1 MIEVHTLASGPKFV
15 RLYPM
20 RSRLLPLTCLWVGLV
35 LTGQTHPAEPLA
47 TPLSAPKTDAATNSA
62 LLPSTAAARKGLY
75 WNAAT
80 DRYAASIPGWPLQR
94 VLARLSAQ
102 TGWRVWIEDGIET
115 QVPPTIRAQF
125 RNLPAREALP
135 RILGGMNYSLTTAS
149 NGRRELKVFATHAR
163 SSNREIIADA
173 GDEVIA
179 NELIIRSKSG
189 SSIDLKHL
197 AGLEGAHLVGTNG
210 VAGAYRL
217 RFDSEKQAEDARQKL
232 AKESEDLAIEN
243 NQRFEVPDAP
253 VAVTGMTAP
262 PLRLTATV
270 RPDGN
275 RRVIALIDSAPQPLG
290 PAFQSFLLPTVDVV
304 PGTPA
309 SDSPSHGTAMAEAMV
324 RGLSAGSPE
333 TSTSTRIQPY
343 NVYGASESAS
353 TWDVARGIT
362 QAAQDGS
369 TIINLSLGSAQ
380 DSPYLRDVIQ
390 QVSGQGALVIAAAG
404 NNGSAAP
411 FYPAAYETTLAVT
424 ATGRSGQLTPY
435 ANRGGFV
442 DLGVPGSTVVQMDG
456 QSWVVQGTSVSAAF
470 ASGMAGA
477 LAQNPQTPL
486 APVRSKLIETFPVRL
501 PQGP

>member
-1 MIEVHTLASGPKFV
+1 M
-15 RLYPM
+15 
-20 RSRLLPLTCLWVGLV
+20 
-35 LTGQTHPAEPLA
+35 
-47 TPLSAPKTDAATNSA
+47 
-62 LLPSTAAARKGLY
+62 
-75 WNAAT
+75 
-80 DRYAASIPGWPLQR
+80 
-94 VLARLSAQ
+94 LARLSAQ
-102 TGWRVWIEDGIET
+102 TGWRVWIEDGIES
-115 QVPPTIRAQF
+115 QARPQIRAQF

-135 RILGGMNYSLTTAS
+135 RILGGLNYSLTTAS

-163 SSNREIIADA
+163 SSTREIIADA
-173 GDEVIA
+173 GDGVIA

-189 SSIDLKHL
+189 SPIDLKHL
-197 AGLEGAHLVGTNG
+197 AGLEGARLVGTNG
-210 VAGAYRL
+210 MAGAYQV
-217 RFDSEKQAEDARQKL
+217 RFDSEKQAEDAKQKL

-243 NQRFEVPDAP
+243 NQQFEAPDAP
-253 VAVTGMTAP
+253 VAVSGMTAP

-275 RRVIALIDSAPQPLG
+275 RRVIALIDSAPQPLA

-304 PGTPA
+304 SGGPA
-309 SDSPSHGTAMAEAMV
+309 SGGPSHGTSMAEAMV
-324 RGLSAGSPE
+324 RGLSAGSTE
-333 TSTSTRIQPY
+333 TSTRIQPY

-390 QVSGQGALVIAAAG
+390 QVTGQGALVIAAAG
-404 NNGSAAP
+404 NNGTADP
-411 FYPAAYETTLAVT
+411 FYPAAYDATLAVT

-456 QSWVVQGTSVSAAF
+456 QSWVVQGTSVSAAY

-477 LAQNPQTPL
+477 LAQNPQTSL
-486 APVRSKLIETFPVRL
+486 APVRSKLIETFPIQRAK
-501 PQGP
+501 GP

>member
-35 LTGQTHPAEPLA
+35 LTGQTHPAAPLA
-47 TPLSAPKTDAATNSA
+47 TPLSVPKTDAATNSA

>member
-1 MIEVHTLASGPKFV
+1 
-15 RLYPM
+15 M

-35 LTGQTHPAEPLA
+35 LTGQTNPAAPLA
-47 TPLSAPKTDAATNSA
+47 TPLPAPKTNAATNSPIP
-62 LLPSTAAARKGLY
+62 PSTAAARKGLL

-80 DRYAASIPGWPLQR
+80 DRYTASIPGWPLQR

-115 QVPPTIRAQF
+115 QARPQIRAQF

-135 RILGGMNYSLTTAS
+135 RILGGLNYSLTTS
-149 NGRRELKVFATHAR
+149 STGRRELKVFATQAR
-163 SSNREIIADA
+163 SSTHEIMADE
-173 GDEVIA
+173 GEGVIA
-179 NELIIRSKSG
+179 NELIVRSKSG
-189 SSIDLKHL
+189 SKLDAQRLADLK
-197 AGLEGAHLVGTNG
+197 GATLVGTNG
-210 VAGAYRL
+210 VSGAYRV
-217 RFDSEKQAEDARQKL
+217 RFDSDLQAEDAKRTL
-232 AKESEDLAIEN
+232 SAESEDLAVEN
-243 NQRFEVPDAP
+243 NQRLEAPDAP
-253 VAVTGMTAP
+253 IPVAGLTAP

-270 RPDGN
+270 RPDGT
-275 RRVIALIDSAPQPLG
+275 RRVIALIDSAPQPLA

-304 PGTPA
+304 AGTSA
-309 SDSPSHGTAMAEAMV
+309 SGNPSHGTSMAEAMV
-324 RGLSAGSPE
+324 RGLSAGTAE
-333 TSTSTRIQPY
+333 TSTRIQPY
-343 NVYGASESAS
+343 NVYGAQEAAS

-390 QVSGQGALVIAAAG
+390 QVSDQGALVIAAAG
-404 NNGSAAP
+404 NNGSADP
-411 FYPAAYETTLAVT
+411 FYPAAYDAALAVT

-456 QSWVVQGTSVSAAF
+456 QSWVVQGTSVSAAY

-477 LAQNPQTPL
+477 WAQNPQTPL
-486 APVRSKLIETFPVRL
+486 TPIRSKLIETFPVQTT
-501 PQGP
+501 PKP

>member
-1 MIEVHTLASGPKFV
+1 MW
-15 RLYPM
+15 
-20 RSRLLPLTCLWVGLV
+20 SRLLRRTFLLMGSAWIS
-35 LTGQTHPAEPLA
+35 QAEIISPLA
-47 TPLSAPKTDAATNSA
+47 GHQPALVVSNRPAVPSAPA
-62 LLPSTAAARKGLY
+62 LRKGLQ
-75 WNAAT
+75 WNART
-80 DRYAASIPGWPLQR
+80 DRYEASIPGWPIQR
-94 VLARLSAQ
+94 VLARLGGQ
-102 TGWRVWIEDGIET
+102 TGWRIWIEDGIDT
-115 QVPPTIRAQF
+115 QVRAQF

-135 RILGGMNYSLTTAS
+135 RILGGLNYALTTS
-149 NGRRELKVFATHAR
+149 STGRRELKVFATQAR
-163 SSNREIIADA
+163 SSTREIMADE
-173 GDEVIA
+173 GEGVIG
-179 NELIIRSKSG
+179 NELIVRSKSG
-189 SSIDLKHL
+189 SKLDVQRLADLK
-197 AGLEGAHLVGTNG
+197 GATLVGTNG
-210 VAGAYRL
+210 VSGAYRV
-217 RFDSEKQAEDARQKL
+217 RFDSDLQAEDAKRTL
-232 AKESEDLAIEN
+232 ANESEDLAIEN
-243 NQRFEVPDAP
+243 NQQFEAPDAP
-253 VAVTGMTAP
+253 VAVSGMTTP

-275 RRVIALIDSAPQPLG
+275 RRVIALIDSAPQPLA

-304 PGTPA
+304 SGGAA
-309 SDSPSHGTAMAEAMV
+309 SGGPSHGTSMAEAMV
-324 RGLSAGSPE
+324 RGLSAGSTE
-333 TSTSTRIQPY
+333 TSTRIQPY

-390 QVSGQGALVIAAAG
+390 QVTGQGALVIAAAG
-404 NNGSAAP
+404 NNGSMDP
-411 FYPAAYETTLAVT
+411 FYPAAYEATLAVT

-486 APVRSKLIETFPVRL
+486 APVRSKLIETFPIHL
-501 PQGP
+501 PKSP

>member
-1 MIEVHTLASGPKFV
+1 MGSAWMS
-15 RLYPM
+15 
-20 RSRLLPLTCLWVGLV
+20 
-35 LTGQTHPAEPLA
+35 QAEIISPLA
-47 TPLSAPKTDAATNSA
+47 GPQPALVVSNRPAVPSAPA
-62 LLPSTAAARKGLY
+62 LRKGLQ
-75 WNAAT
+75 WNART
-80 DRYAASIPGWPLQR
+80 DRYEASIPGWPIQR
-94 VLARLSAQ
+94 VLARLGGQ
-102 TGWRVWIEDGIET
+102 TGWRIWIEDGIDT
-115 QVPPTIRAQF
+115 RVRAQF

-135 RILGGMNYSLTTAS
+135 RILGGLNYSLTTS
-149 NGRRELKVFATHAR
+149 STGRRELKVFATQAR
-163 SSNREIIADA
+163 SSTREIMADE
-173 GDEVIA
+173 GEGVIA
-179 NELIIRSKSG
+179 NELIVRSKSG
-189 SSIDLKHL
+189 SKLDAQRLADLK
-197 AGLEGAHLVGTNG
+197 GATLVGTNR
-210 VAGAYRL
+210 VSGAYRV
-217 RFDSEKQAEDARQKL
+217 RFDSDLQAEDAKRTL
-232 AKESEDLAIEN
+232 ANESEDLAIEN
-243 NQRFEVPDAP
+243 NQQFEAPDAP
-253 VAVTGMTAP
+253 VAVSGMTAP

-275 RRVIALIDSAPQPLG
+275 RRVIALIDSAPQPLA

-304 PGTPA
+304 SGGAA
-309 SDSPSHGTAMAEAMV
+309 SGGPSHGTSMAEAMV
-324 RGLSAGSPE
+324 RGLSAGSTE
-333 TSTSTRIQPY
+333 TSTRIQPY

-390 QVSGQGALVIAAAG
+390 QVTGQGALVIAAAG
-404 NNGSAAP
+404 NNGSMDP
-411 FYPAAYETTLAVT
+411 FYPAAYEATLAVT

-486 APVRSKLIETFPVRL
+486 APVRSKLIETFPIHL
-501 PQGP
+501 PKSP

>member
-1 MIEVHTLASGPKFV
+1 
-15 RLYPM
+15 M

-35 LTGQTHPAEPLA
+35 LTGQTNPAAPLA
-47 TPLSAPKTDAATNSA
+47 TPLPAPKTNAATNSPIP
-62 LLPSTAAARKGLY
+62 PSTAAARKGLL

-80 DRYAASIPGWPLQR
+80 DRYTASIPGWPLQR

-115 QVPPTIRAQF
+115 QARPQIRAQF

-135 RILGGMNYSLTTAS
+135 RILGGLNYSLTTS
-149 NGRRELKVFATHAR
+149 STGRRELKVFATQAR
-163 SSNREIIADA
+163 SSTHEIMADE
-173 GDEVIA
+173 GEGVIA
-179 NELIIRSKSG
+179 NELIVRSKSG
-189 SSIDLKHL
+189 SKLDAQRLADLK
-197 AGLEGAHLVGTNG
+197 GATLVGTNG
-210 VAGAYRL
+210 VSGAYRV
-217 RFDSEKQAEDARQKL
+217 RFDSDLQAEDAKRTL
-232 AKESEDLAIEN
+232 SAESEDLAVEN
-243 NQRFEVPDAP
+243 NQRLEAPDAP
-253 VAVTGMTAP
+253 IPVAGLTAP

-270 RPDGN
+270 RPDGT
-275 RRVIALIDSAPQPLG
+275 RRVIALIDSAPQPLA

-304 PGTPA
+304 AGTSA
-309 SDSPSHGTAMAEAMV
+309 SGNPSHGTSMAEAMV
-324 RGLSAGSPE
+324 RGLSAGTAE
-333 TSTSTRIQPY
+333 TSTRIQPY
-343 NVYGASESAS
+343 NVYGAQEAAS

-390 QVSGQGALVIAAAG
+390 QVSDQGALVIAAAG
-404 NNGSAAP
+404 NNGSADP
-411 FYPAAYETTLAVT
+411 FYPAAYDAALAVT

-456 QSWVVQGTSVSAAF
+456 QSWVVQGTSVSAAY

-477 LAQNPQTPL
+477 WAQNPQTPL
-486 APVRSKLIETFPVRL
+486 TPIRSKLIETFPVQ
-501 PQGP
+501 PTPKP

>member
-1 MIEVHTLASGPKFV
+1 
-15 RLYPM
+15 M

-35 LTGQTHPAEPLA
+35 LTGQTHPAAP
-47 TPLSAPKTDAATNSA
+47 SAPPLPVPKTNAATNST
-62 LLPSTAAARKGLY
+62 LPTARKGLQ

-102 TGWRVWIEDGIET
+102 TGWRVWIEDGIES
-115 QVPPTIRAQF
+115 QARPQIRAQF

-135 RILGGMNYSLTTAS
+135 RILGGLNYSLTTS
-149 NGRRELKVFATHAR
+149 STGRRELKVFATQAR
-163 SSNREIIADA
+163 SSNREIMADE
-173 GDEVIA
+173 GEGVIA
-179 NELIIRSKSG
+179 NELIVRSKSG
-189 SSIDLKHL
+189 SKLDAQRLADLK
-197 AGLEGAHLVGTNG
+197 GATLVGTNR
-210 VAGAYRL
+210 VSGAYRV
-217 RFDSEKQAEDARQKL
+217 RFDSDL
-232 AKESEDLAIEN
+232 ESEDLAIEN
-243 NQRFEVPDAP
+243 NQQFEAPDAP
-253 VAVTGMTAP
+253 VAVSGMTAP

-275 RRVIALIDSAPQPLG
+275 RRVIALIDSAPQPLA

-304 PGTPA
+304 SGGAA
-309 SDSPSHGTAMAEAMV
+309 SGGPSHGTSMAEAMV
-324 RGLSAGSPE
+324 RGLSAGSTE
-333 TSTSTRIQPY
+333 TSTRIQPY

-390 QVSGQGALVIAAAG
+390 QVTGQGALVIAAAG
-404 NNGSAAP
+404 NNGSMDP
-411 FYPAAYETTLAVT
+411 FYPAAYEATLAVT

-486 APVRSKLIETFPVRL
+486 APVRSKLIETFPIHL
-501 PQGP
+501 PKSP

>member
-1 MIEVHTLASGPKFV
+1 MASGPEFV
-15 RLYPM
+15 RLHPM
-20 RSRLLPLTCLWVGLV
+20 RSRLLPLTCLSVGLV
-35 LTGQTHPAEPLA
+35 LTGQTHPAAPLA
-47 TPLSAPKTDAATNSA
+47 APPPAPKTNAATNSA
-62 LLPSTAAARKGLY
+62 LPPSNAAARKGLQ

-80 DRYAASIPGWPLQR
+80 DRYTASIPGWPLQR

-115 QVPPTIRAQF
+115 QARPQIRAQF

-135 RILGGMNYSLTTAS
+135 RILGGLNYSLTTAS

-163 SSNREIIADA
+163 SSTREIIADA
-173 GDEVIA
+173 GDGVIA

-189 SSIDLKHL
+189 SPIDLKHL
-197 AGLEGAHLVGTNG
+197 AGLEGARLVGTNG
-210 VAGAYRL
+210 MAGAYQV
-217 RFDSEKQAEDARQKL
+217 RFDSEKQAADAKQKL

-243 NQRFEVPDAP
+243 NQQFEAPDAP
-253 VAVTGMTAP
+253 VAVSGMTAP

-275 RRVIALIDSAPQPLG
+275 RRVIALIDSAPQPLA

-304 PGTPA
+304 SGGPA
-309 SDSPSHGTAMAEAMV
+309 SGGPSHGTSMAEAMV
-324 RGLSAGSPE
+324 RGLSAGSTE
-333 TSTSTRIQPY
+333 TSTRIQPY

-390 QVSGQGALVIAAAG
+390 QVTGQGALVIAAAG
-404 NNGSAAP
+404 NNGSMNP
-411 FYPAAYETTLAVT
+411 FYPAAYEATLAVT

-456 QSWVVQGTSVSAAF
+456 QSWVVQGTSVSAAY
-470 ASGMAGA
+470 ASGLAGA

-486 APVRSKLIETFPVRL
+486 APVRSKLIETFPIQL
-501 PQGP
+501 PKGP

>member
-1 MIEVHTLASGPKFV
+1 
-15 RLYPM
+15 M

-35 LTGQTHPAEPLA
+35 LTGQTHPAAPSAAPL
-47 TPLSAPKTDAATNSA
+47 PVPKTNTATNSA
-62 LLPSTAAARKGLY
+62 LPPSTAAARKGLQ

-102 TGWRVWIEDGIET
+102 TGWRVWIEDGIES
-115 QVPPTIRAQF
+115 QARPQIRAQF

-135 RILGGMNYSLTTAS
+135 RILGGLNYSLTTAS

-163 SSNREIIADA
+163 SSTREIIADA
-173 GDEVIA
+173 GDGVIA

-189 SSIDLKHL
+189 SPIDLKHL
-197 AGLEGAHLVGTNG
+197 AGLEGARLVGTNG
-210 VAGAYRL
+210 MAGAYQL
-217 RFDSEKQAEDARQKL
+217 RFDSEKQAADAKQKL

-243 NQRFEVPDAP
+243 NQQFEAPDAP
-253 VAVTGMTAP
+253 VAVSGMTAP

-275 RRVIALIDSAPQPLG
+275 RRVIALIDSAPQPLA

-304 PGTPA
+304 SGGPA
-309 SDSPSHGTAMAEAMV
+309 SGGPSHGTSMAEAMV
-324 RGLSAGSPE
+324 RGLSAGSTE
-333 TSTSTRIQPY
+333 TSTRIQPY

-390 QVSGQGALVIAAAG
+390 QVTGQGALVIAAAG
-404 NNGSAAP
+404 NNGSMDP
-411 FYPAAYETTLAVT
+411 FYPAAYEATLAVT

-486 APVRSKLIETFPVRL
+486 APVRSKLIETFPIQL
-501 PQGP
+501 PKGP

>member
-1 MIEVHTLASGPKFV
+1 MP
-15 RLYPM
+15 
-20 RSRLLPLTCLWVGLV
+20 SRLLQRTCLWVGLAF
-35 LTGQTHPAEPLA
+35 LGQTEPAAPSVLPL
-47 TPLSAPKTDAATNSA
+47 PAP
-62 LLPSTAAARKGLY
+62 PSNTAAIASANPAIRKGLQ

-80 DRYAASIPGWPLQR
+80 DRYAASIPGWPIQR

-115 QVPPTIRAQF
+115 QVRPQIRAQF

-135 RILGGMNYSLTTAS
+135 RILGGLNYSLTTS
-149 NGRRELKVFATHAR
+149 STGRRELKVFATQAR
-163 SSNREIIADA
+163 SSTREIVADE
-173 GDEVIA
+173 GDGVIP

-189 SSIDLKHL
+189 SPIDLKRL
-197 AGLEGAHLVGTNG
+197 AGLEGASLVGTNG
-210 VAGAYRL
+210 VAGAYQV
-217 RFDSEKQAEDARQKL
+217 RFDSEKQAEDAKQKL
-232 AKESEDLAIEN
+232 ANESEDLAIEN
-243 NQRFEVPDAP
+243 NQRLDAPDAP
-253 VAVTGMTAP
+253 VAVSGITAP

-270 RPDGN
+270 RPDGK
-275 RRVIALIDSAPQPLG
+275 RRVIALIDSAPQPLA
-290 PAFQSFLLPTVDVV
+290 PAFQSFLLPTVDLV
-304 PGTPA
+304 PGAAA
-309 SDSPSHGTAMAEAMV
+309 SGGPSHGTSMAEAMV

-369 TIINLSLGSAQ
+369 TIINLSLGSTQ

-390 QVSGQGALVIAAAG
+390 QVTGQGALVIAAAG
-404 NNGSAAP
+404 NNGTADP
-411 FYPAAYETTLAVT
+411 FYPAAYDATLAVT

-456 QSWVVQGTSVSAAF
+456 QSWVVQGTSVSAAY

-477 LAQNPQTPL
+477 LAQNPQTSL
-486 APVRSKLIETFPVRL
+486 APVRSKLIETFPI
-501 PQGP
+501 QQAKGP

>member
-1 MIEVHTLASGPKFV
+1 
-15 RLYPM
+15 M

-35 LTGQTHPAEPLA
+35 LTGQTHPAAPLA
-47 TPLSAPKTDAATNSA
+47 TPLSVPKTDAATNSA

-232 AKESEDLAIEN
+232 TKESEDLAIEN